1 MLVIL
6 ENLPLILICVVPGLI
21 ITWIRSQF
29 LTGRITS
36 HSSTLLFYV
45 AVCFIYNVFAYPFI
59 RCFMPGLMPDFQ
71 FNIYAWF
78 VIIIVIPAF
87 LGFFLGCEA
96 RNVWI
101 YKLLRFFR
109 LNPIHPIETS
119 WDWKFRE
126 IPAGGEWIVVTL
138 KTRTKKIVGKFSD
151 NSFYSTSP
159 NERDLYIE
167 RVYDIEKDPWEPMNT
182 GVLIPAREI
191 RDVQFFTSIAS
202 LDQGEIQNE
211 QARPANRPTNGEVPR
226 PTLK

>member
-1 MLVIL
+1 MLTIL

-29 LTGRITS
+29 LAGRVAS
-36 HSSTLLFYV
+36 HSTTLLFYL
-45 AVCFIYNVFAYPFI
+45 AVSFIYNAFAYPFI

-109 LNPIHPIETS
+109 LNPIHPIETT
-119 WDWKFRE
+119 WDWKFRN
-126 IPAGGEWIVVTL
+126 ITDGGEWIVVTL
-138 KTRTKKIVGKFSD
+138 KTGTKIGGWFGEK
-151 NSFYSTSP
+151 SFYSTSS

-167 RVYDIEKDPWEPMNT
+167 RIYNIKEDLWEPMDT
-182 GVLIPAREI
+182 GVLIFAREI

-202 LDQGEIQNE
+202 LDEGEIQND
-211 QARPANRPTNGEVPR
+211 QS
-226 PTLK
+226 